1 MVSLFLH
8 EVALHTKTAPDQ
20 LRPPFN
26 TDNFTEGVV
35 GPEPLSAAHISA
47 ISSCLSAVDAVFTT
61 FLSMDVAEIRCLPV
75 YNFVR
80 VAYCIVILVKM
91 YFSASSP
98 NSELGKVISKG
109 NLRVE
114 YFLDALLDK
123 FRQAASDEKSR
134 PAAKFLVVLAMLKS
148 WFLKQENQDT
158 NTDTQPKQN
167 NSAAQGPSATQPGNT
182 PLHLLSEVAAGS
194 DASRGDPRQH
204 FSHLSSIRQPQQPFF
219 HDTGATPSSTG
230 SSSDMQ
236 QQHNPQQGPSQTSLP
251 PFCDPSAPYQQG
263 QMPPMDMSLMANG
276 TLGSLGLDF
285 VGMGF
290 QPESQEDGAK
300 IMLAEPWFSDVF
312 QGFQGMQDNNMFP
325 F

>member
-1 MVSLFLH
+1 MVSLYLH

-35 GPEPLSAAHISA
+35 GSEPLSAAHIGA

-61 FLSMDVAEIRCLPV
+61 FLSMDTPEIRCLPV

-123 FRQAASDEKSR
+123 FRQAAADDKSR

-148 WFLKQENQDT
+148 WFLKQE
-158 NTDTQPKQN
+158 KQENSSSSSN
-167 NSAAQGPSATQPGNT
+167 NSNRAGSSAPPQPANT
-182 PLHLLSEVAAGS
+182 PLQLLSEVAAGS
-194 DASRGDPRQH
+194 DASRGGGASNSFAQLPP
-204 FSHLSSIRQPQQPFF
+204 LRQPAQPFF
-219 HDTGATPSSTG
+219 HDPATAAVTPSSTN
-230 SSSDMQ
+230 SPSDP
-236 QQHNPQQGPSQTSLP
+236 HNPQSSTSMP
-251 PFCDPSAPYQQG
+251 PYCDPSAPYQQ
-263 QMPPMDMSLMANG
+263 QQAPAPAMDMSLMG
-276 TLGSLGLDF
+276 GGMLGNLGLDF
-285 VGMGF
+285 AGLGF